1 MAADQHAMNLKK
13 EMNMN
18 KINKFEEVEFLKL
31 KNKRYRIFQ

>member
-13 EMNMN
+13 EMNIS

-31 KNKRYRIFQ
+31 KN